1 MLEELISQGKYS
13 PLEVKSTM
21 KAWGGG
27 GKHSRHSKDK
37 IVKKM
42 R

>member
-21 KAWGGG
+21 KAWGGQALTPF
-27 GKHSRHSKDK
+27 KR
-37 IVKKM
+37 
-42 R
+42 

>member
-27 GKHSRHSKDK
+27 KHSRHLKDK
-37 IVKKM
+37 IAKKM

>member
-27 GKHSRHSKDK
+27 ASTHA
-37 IVKKM
+37 I
-42 R
+42 